1 MRSVSR
7 KLLFSEGYIGMDKR
21 KIPLVLMLIAGS
33 TACIITFVCNYDTLD
48 RLVILFCVLL
58 LFYCL
63 GAILKWTLERFEKEI
78 EKEKEKKKQDEGSV
92 IEKEAEDI
100 DT

>member
-7 KLLFSEGYIGMDKR
+7 KLLFNEGYIGMDKR

-33 TACIITFVCNYDTLD
+33 TACIITFACNYDTLD
-48 RLVILFCVLL
+48 RLVILCVLL

-78 EKEKEKKKQDEGSV
+78 EKEEEKKKQDEGSV